1 VNMKSTSRPV
11 FYDTQAELDLQ
22 NGILIR
28 YRRGGMGVGYQAV
41 GITPAPGLKHDRKG
55 REGFSVESGE
65 AIYKGES
72 PLPSSQR
79 PALPRSPDDL
89 AFLRCGE
96 RAFLQSVG
104 AIFMI
109 SSTCEGSSDEP
120 EVATASE
127 ICSHLVAWGSYKF
140 TLKHPF
146 AASQSPLHLKSLVE
160 APFLRR

>member
-1 VNMKSTSRPV
+1 MNMKSTSRPV
-11 FYDTQAELDLQ
+11 FHDSEAGLDVQ
-22 NGILIR
+22 NGILIW
-28 YRRGGMGVGYQAV
+28 YRRDGMEGGYQAV
-41 GITPAPGLKHDRKG
+41 GFTPAPGFKHDRKG
-55 REGFSVESGE
+55 QEGFFVESGE
-65 AIYKGES
+65 AIFKGES

-109 SSTCEGSSDEP
+109 ASTCEGSSDEP

-140 TLKHPF
+140 TLRHPL
-146 AASQSPLHLKSLVE
+146 AASQSPLHLKSLVG